1 MLKFTL
7 KKWTKLDVH
16 TRFGLVFSTNIYPLT
31 IAVRYPNK
39 MIASHSVSRF
49 CLYHSLFISEEM
61 EECFFSVRC

>member
-7 KKWTKLDVH
+7 KNGQKNGAH
-16 TRFGLVFSTNIYPLT
+16 TRFGLVLSINIYPLT
-31 IAVRYPNK
+31 IAVHYSNK